1 MLTRLIRTLRASFEA
16 ALAQSRPNDFI
27 PTLRDYPLA
36 RPRTQ
41 LRDYPI
47 RRTP

>member
-1 MLTRLIRTLRASFEA
+1 MLTRLIRTLRASFQA

-36 RPRTQ
+36 RPLPQ

>member
-1 MLTRLIRTLRASFEA
+1 MFTRLIRSLRASYQA

-36 RPRTQ
+36 RP
-41 LRDYPI
+41 P
-47 RRTP
+47 RRS